1 MNDTDLINQARQVV
15 TTYCAADWNALKGI
29 MTSDALYDEIGTQ
42 RKIKGP
48 DQIVQ
53 TLQTWKQA
61 MTDSTGTVTNAY
73 ASGNIVT
80 LEITWQGTHNGPF
93 TGPAGTLPPTG
104 RRQTTPAAM
113 IIKFQGDKVK
123 EMHHYFDMV
132 AFLQQIGAMPAM
144 AARA

>member
-93 TGPAGTLPPTG
+93 KGPAGTLSPSG
-104 RRQTTPAAM
+104 KRQTTKAAM
-113 IIKFQGDKVK
+113 IVKFQGDKIQ
-123 EMHHYFDMV
+123 EIHHYFDMLS
-132 AFLQQIGAMPAM
+132 FLQQIGAMSTTNA
-144 AARA
+144 